1 MAGNSLGQIFKIT
14 TFGESHG
21 KALGAVI
28 DGCPSGMPLDEKDF
42 IPEMARRRPG
52 RSSFETPRAEEDR
65 VEILSGVF
73 EGKTTGTPLALLVRN
88 RDVKSR
94 PYGVLKDLF
103 RPGHADYTYYQKFGH
118 LDYRGGGRASARETA
133 ARVACGVVA
142 RKVLAPL
149 HLNILGHTLEL
160 GGIRANGMD
169 PDVISKN
176 PLYCA
181 DSDAA
186 ARMLEALEKARKA
199 GDSLG
204 GVVEVCV
211 TGCPAGLGEPVFDKL
226 DAELAGAIMS
236 IGAVKGVEVGAGFE
250 AARLR
255 GSENNDPIRSTGFS
269 SNHAGGILGGISNG
283 DDLVLRAAVKPIP
296 SIMKPQNTIDRQG
309 RDATLE
315 LTGRFDV
322 TAVSRIVPVVE
333 AMVALVLADHY
344 LRDRAGGVGA
354 PSSKLGLSPYNRGGN
369 GNAIEKR

>member
-1 MAGNSLGQIFKIT
+1 MAGNSLGQMFKIT

-28 DGCPSGMPLDEKDF
+28 DGCPSEIRLAEADF
-42 IPEMARRRPG
+42 IPEMERRRPG
-52 RSSFETPRAEEDR
+52 RSSFETPRTEEDR
-65 VEILSGVF
+65 VEIVSGVF
-73 EGKTTGTPLALLVRN
+73 EGLTTGTPLTLLVGN
-88 RDVKSR
+88 HDVRSK
-94 PYGVLKDLF
+94 PYGVLKELF
-103 RPGHADYTYYQKFGH
+103 RPGHADYTYFKKFGH

-133 ARVACGVVA
+133 ARVAAGVVA

-149 HLNILGHTLEL
+149 GISILGHTLEV
-160 GGIRANGMD
+160 GGIRAQRMD
-169 PDVISKN
+169 PGVINQN

-181 DSDAA
+181 DSDAVVS
-186 ARMLEALEKARKA
+186 MLEALEKAREA

-204 GVVEVCV
+204 GVVEVIV

-250 AARLR
+250 AARLM

-269 SNHAGGILGGISNG
+269 SNRSGGILGGISNG

-296 SIMKPQNTIDRQG
+296 SIMKPQKTIDRQG

-322 TAVSRIVPVVE
+322 TAVARIVPVVE

-344 LRDRAGGVGA
+344 LRARSGGQDFGA
-354 PSSKLGLSPYNRGGN
+354 
-369 GNAIEKR
+369 

>member
-1 MAGNSLGQIFKIT
+1 MAGNSFGKIFKIT

-21 KALGAVI
+21 KGLGAVI
-28 DGCPSGMPLDEKDF
+28 DGCPSGIDLTEADF
-42 IPEMARRRPG
+42 KPEMERRRPG
-52 RSSFETPRAEEDR
+52 RSSFETPRTEKDR
-65 VEILSGVF
+65 VEIVSGVF
-73 EGKTTGTPLALLVRN
+73 EGRTTGTPLTLLVGN
-88 RDVKSR
+88 HDVKSK
-94 PYGVLKDLF
+94 PYGVLKNLF
-103 RPGHADYTYYQKFGH
+103 RPGHADYTYFKKFRH

-149 HLNILGHTLEL
+149 NMNILGHTLEL
-160 GGIRANGMD
+160 GGIRAKGMD
-169 PDVISKN
+169 PGVILEN

-181 DSDAA
+181 DPDVVT
-186 ARMLEALEKARKA
+186 RMLEALEKAGSA

-226 DAELAGAIMS
+226 DAELAKAVMS

-255 GSENNDPIRSTGFS
+255 GSENNDPIRASGFS
-269 SNHAGGILGGISNG
+269 SNHSGGILGGISNG

-296 SIMKPQNTIDRQG
+296 SITKPQDTIDRQG

-322 TAVSRIVPVVE
+322 TAVARIVPVVE
-333 AMVALVLADHY
+333 AMVALVLTDHY
-344 LRDRAGGVGA
+344 LRARAGGQEFGV
-354 PSSKLGLSPYNRGGN
+354 
-369 GNAIEKR
+369 